1 MAAACGN
8 GPATA
13 ALAAAAAA
21 TAAATDA
28 ADAAAAV
35 GLARGAQLGW
45 PDLLPQRTDPR
56 DRVAAACGDGRA
68 TAAAAALA
76 GGWAA
81 EEEGAW
87 G

>member
-45 PDLLPQRTDPR
+45 PDLLPQPTDQ
-56 DRVAAACGDGRA
+56 
-68 TAAAAALA
+68 
-76 GGWAA
+76 
-81 EEEGAW
+81 
-87 G
+87 